1 MTLILAFIFLV
12 GLGGYIAIK
21 NGDIPPNIV
30 NVLLG
35 LITAIAS
42 VNAVDRWANRGKEQ
56 GVDTDAG

>member
-1 MTLILAFIFLV
+1 V